1 MDNDRRTG
9 SPRVT
14 SPMTPLTGNRR
25 TRRVSSARART
36 VDPLHWRVVAQR
48 TWKFTRATVVRLRTP
63 GRAVTYWLST
73 RITRRAGP
81 ASNPLSSQRI
91 KARVIVNPTSG
102 NVHGEFGLND
112 LQETVTW
119 LTEHGVPAEL
129 CLTERPGHARELARE
144 AAEQGME
151 MVVAAGGDGTINDV
165 IQALAGTETA
175 LGVLPLGTVNV
186 WAREVGIPVHTLL
199 AREILLRGIRR
210 RVDLGKAGDRYFLL
224 MAGIGFDAEVT
235 LHAEQSRLKRVGLK
249 VVDYG
254 ATTLR
259 LGVTRRPTRV
269 TLHANGRAKDANVLM
284 ILIGNTRLYAGAFSF
299 AKRAMADDG
308 LLDLV
313 VMGDG
318 SIPFRMSVF
327 TRALWRRASL
337 GPYVRYSRF
346 REIELHSQTPLDV
359 QVDGEPI
366 GKLPMKFS
374 VVPQAVTVIV
384 PPDAPAGLF
393 TMPPLRA

>member
-1 MDNDRRTG
+1 MDNDRRPGSSQETRPLAPITG
-9 SPRVT
+9 PKRARS
-14 SPMTPLTGNRR
+14 
-25 TRRVSSARART
+25 VSSARART
-36 VDPLHWRVVAQR
+36 VDPLRWQDIPR
-48 TWKFTRATVVRLRTP
+48 TLWKSGRLLAARGSTPARA
-63 GRAVTYWLST
+63 AAYWVST
-73 RITRRAGP
+73 RIIGQRRSQETAGE
-81 ASNPLSSQRI
+81 ARRFVARI
-91 KARVIVNPTSG
+91 IVNPTSG
-102 NVHGEFGLND
+102 NAHGDFGLND
-112 LQETVTW
+112 LQETAKW
-119 LTEHGVPAEL
+119 LTEHGVPTEL
-129 CLTERPGHARELARE
+129 CLTERAGHATVLARE
-144 AAEQGME
+144 AADLGME

-165 IQALAGTETA
+165 IQGLVGTTTA
-175 LGVLPLGTVNV
+175 LGVLPMGTVNV

-199 AREILLRGIRR
+199 AREVLLQGTRR

-224 MAGIGFDAEVT
+224 MAGIGFDAEVAA
-235 LHAEQSRLKRVGLK
+235 HAERSPLKRVGLK

-269 TLHANGRAKDANVLM
+269 TLRANGRTKDANVLM

-313 VMGDG
+313 IMGDG
-318 SIPFRMSVF
+318 NIPFRMSVF

-366 GKLPMKFS
+366 GKLPMRFS
-374 VVPQAVTVIV
+374 VAPRAITVIV
-384 PPDAPAGLF
+384 PPDAPAELF
-393 TMPPLRA
+393 SLPPLGA

>member
-1 MDNDRRTG
+1 MENDRRPG
-9 SPRVT
+9 SSRVT
-14 SPMTPLTGNRR
+14 GPMAPVSGYKR
-25 TRRVSSARART
+25 TRSVSSARERT
-36 VDPLHWRVVAQR
+36 VDPLRWREVARR
-48 TWKFTRATVVRLRTP
+48 TWKFTRTAFARLSTP
-63 GRAVTYWLST
+63 GRAATYWLST
-73 RITRRAGP
+73 RVTGRERP
-81 ASNPLSSQRI
+81 VSVPLAATHV
-91 KARVIVNPTSG
+91 KARIIANPTSG
-102 NVHGEFGLND
+102 NAHGEFGLND
-112 LQETVTW
+112 LQETAKW
-119 LTEHGVPAEL
+119 LTDHGLPAEL
-129 CLTERPGHARELARE
+129 SLTERAGHAQELARE
-144 AAEQGME
+144 AAALGMD

-165 IQALAGTETA
+165 IQGLAGTETA
-175 LGVLPLGTVNV
+175 LGVLPMGTVNV
-186 WAREVGIPVHTLL
+186 WAREVGIPVHALL
-199 AREILLRGIRR
+199 AREALLHGTRR

-224 MAGIGFDAEVT
+224 MAGVGFDAEVA

-249 VVDYG
+249 MVDYG

-269 TLHANGRAKDANVLM
+269 TLHANGRTKDANVLM

-366 GKLPMKFS
+366 GKLPMRFS
-374 VVPQAVTVIV
+374 VAPQALTVIV

-393 TMPPLRA
+393 IRPPLGD

>member
-1 MDNDRRTG
+1 MAPVSG
-9 SPRVT
+9 YK
-14 SPMTPLTGNRR
+14 R
-25 TRRVSSARART
+25 TRSVSSARERT
-36 VDPLHWRVVAQR
+36 VDPLRWREVARR
-48 TWKFTRATVVRLRTP
+48 TWKFTRTAFARLSTP
-63 GRAVTYWLST
+63 GRAATYWLST
-73 RITRRAGP
+73 RVTGRVRP
-81 ASNPLSSQRI
+81 VSVPLAATQL
-91 KARVIVNPTSG
+91 KARIIANPTSG
-102 NVHGEFGLND
+102 NAHGEFGLND
-112 LQETVTW
+112 LQETAKW
-119 LTEHGVPAEL
+119 LTDHGLPAEV
-129 CLTERPGHARELARE
+129 CLTERAGHARELAHE
-144 AAEQGME
+144 AAVLGISI
-151 MVVAAGGDGTINDV
+151 VVAAGGDGTINDV
-165 IQALAGTETA
+165 IQGLAGSDTA
-175 LGVLPLGTVNV
+175 LGVLPMGTINV
-186 WAREVGIPVHTLL
+186 WAREVGIPVHALL
-199 AREILLRGIRR
+199 AREALLHGTRR

-224 MAGIGFDAEVT
+224 MAGVGFDAEVA

-249 VVDYG
+249 MVDYG

-269 TLHANGRAKDANVLM
+269 TLHANGRTKDANVLM

-366 GKLPMKFS
+366 GKLPMRFS
-374 VVPQAVTVIV
+374 VVPQALTVIV
-384 PPDAPAGLF
+384 PPDAPAELF
-393 TMPPLRA
+393 TRPPLGD

>member
-1 MDNDRRTG
+1 MAPVPAR
-9 SPRVT
+9 
-14 SPMTPLTGNRR
+14 
-25 TRRVSSARART
+25 RRVRRLSSVRART
-36 VDPLHWRVVAQR
+36 VDALHWRVIAHGA
-48 TWKFTRATVVRLRTP
+48 WKALRMAAVRLRTP
-63 GRAVTYWLST
+63 ARAVSYWVSA
-73 RITRRAGP
+73 RFTRRDKTVDMARSTP
-81 ASNPLSSQRI
+81 HQAR
-91 KARVIVNPTSG
+91 ARVIVNPTSG
-102 NVHGEFGLND
+102 NVHGDFGLND
-112 LQETVTW
+112 LHATVDW
-119 LTEHGVPAEL
+119 LTKNGMPTEL

-144 AAEQGME
+144 AAERGME
-151 MVVAAGGDGTINDV
+151 VVIAAGGDGTINDV
-165 IQALAGTETA
+165 IQALAGTDTA
-175 LGVLPLGTVNV
+175 LGVLPMGTVNV
-186 WAREVGIPVHTLL
+186 WAREMEIPVNTLL
-199 AREILLRGIRR
+199 AREILLRGMRR
-210 RVDLGKAGDRYFLL
+210 RVDLGLAGERYFLL

-235 LHAEQSRLKRVGLK
+235 IHAEQSRLKRVGLK

-259 LGVTRRPTRV
+259 LGVTRRSTRV
-269 TLHANGRAKDANVLM
+269 TLSANGRSKDANILM

-299 AKRAMADDG
+299 AKRAMVDDG

-313 VMGDG
+313 MMGDG

-374 VVPQAVTVIV
+374 VAPRALTVIV
-384 PPDAPAGLF
+384 PSDAPAHLF
-393 TMPPLRA
+393 TTPPLGA

>member
-1 MDNDRRTG
+1 M
-9 SPRVT
+9 
-14 SPMTPLTGNRR
+14 
-25 TRRVSSARART
+25 
-36 VDPLHWRVVAQR
+36 
-48 TWKFTRATVVRLRTP
+48 
-63 GRAVTYWLST
+63 
-73 RITRRAGP
+73 
-81 ASNPLSSQRI
+81 
-91 KARVIVNPTSG
+91 VNPTSG
-102 NVHGEFGLND
+102 NARGEFGLND
-112 LQETVTW
+112 LQETVKW
-119 LTEHGVPAEL
+119 LTDHGLPAEL
-129 CLTERPGHARELARE
+129 CLTERAGHARELARE
-144 AAEQGME
+144 AATLGME

-165 IQALAGTETA
+165 IQGLVGSKTA
-175 LGVLPLGTVNV
+175 LGVLPMGTVNV
-186 WAREVGIPVHTLL
+186 WAREVGIPMHTLL
-199 AREILLRGIRR
+199 AREALLLGSRR

-224 MAGIGFDAEVT
+224 MAGIGFDAEVA

-269 TLHANGRAKDANVLM
+269 TLSANGRTKDANVLM

-366 GKLPMKFS
+366 GKLPMRFS
-374 VVPQAVTVIV
+374 VVPQALTVIV
-384 PPDAPAGLF
+384 PLDAPADLF
-393 TMPPLRA
+393 TRPPLGD